1 MSEQAFWQQL
11 NSLGGLQHG
20 WWYNGLVTPALI
32 VSLVLLLLVVF
43 AARHIERKFSLFLL
57 HLAACLPLLLIVP
70 SFYVALQPRKA
81 LAYTGLPWPHAA
93 NDFPRQAT
101 ESLSM
106 YLGILAQLGITG
118 AVLALMFGLGSL
130 TATASSTNVPI
141 LSTAT
146 RQITQ
151 VVRDKTQRFR
161 RSGNTGHPQPL
172 GSTLSSPYGRLTV
185 LSGPHAGTQFAVRPR
200 NMIGR
205 KECDI
210 VLSDAVV
217 SKTHALLDVDEH
229 RQTTIADQ
237 ASANGLFVY
246 RGAEGGA
253 GEKHDLGA
261 LNGQPFALQ
270 SGDTIALGDPDH
282 AEDGAYAVKLRFDH
296 DDF

>member
-1 MSEQAFWQQL
+1 MSEHAFWQQL

-20 WWYNGLVTPALI
+20 WWYNGIVTPALI
-32 VSLVLLLLVVF
+32 VSLVALLLVVV
-43 AARHIERKFSLFLL
+43 AARYIERKFSLLLL
-57 HLAACLPLLLIVP
+57 HLGACLPLLLIVP
-70 SFYVALQPRKA
+70 SFYVALQPRQA

-101 ESLSM
+101 QSLSI
-106 YLGILAQLGITG
+106 YLGILAQMGITG
-118 AVLALMFGLGSL
+118 TAIALMFGLGGL
-130 TATASSTNVPI
+130 TATAASTNVPI
-141 LSTAT
+141 FSTAA

-161 RSGNTGHPQPL
+161 RSGNPRDPQPV

-185 LSGPHAGTQFAVRPR
+185 LTGPHAGTQFAVRPR
-200 NMIGR
+200 NTIGR

-210 VLSDAVV
+210 VLSDSVV
-217 SKTHALLDVDEH
+217 SKTHAQLDVDEH

-237 ASANGLFVY
+237 ASANGVFVY
-246 RGAEGGA
+246 RGAEAGA
-253 GEKHDLGA
+253 DKKHDIGA
-261 LNGQPFALQ
+261 LNGQPFALH

-282 AEDGAYAVKLRFDH
+282 ADDGAYAVKLRFDH